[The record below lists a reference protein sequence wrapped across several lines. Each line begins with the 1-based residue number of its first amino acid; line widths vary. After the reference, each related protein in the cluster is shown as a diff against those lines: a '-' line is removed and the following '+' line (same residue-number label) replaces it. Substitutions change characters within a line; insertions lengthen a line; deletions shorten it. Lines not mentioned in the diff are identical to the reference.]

1 MIKRLKLKHQLYFLV
16 VLTIMMFC
24 LFSLLYYMN
33 FRTITYERAEKT
45 AQQMMEQVAQNVT
58 TMMNGIE
65 NSAKGLSYDEYVQ
78 ELLMSTDRVKDIDLY
93 DHVSQLIKTAKAANN
108 NIYSVTWLGNNQ
120 KMISDPIREES
131 DIIAQLLKRQD
142 YTDSE
147 FRQPVFSSLV
157 KGNLKFLN
165 YFSYIFPVYCL
176 HEPGFPKIGCGIIVL
191 NIGELEKLVK
201 INNITEDSLFA
212 ILDQDNNVIVCNRD
226 LNTGDVF
233 QDIFWEDTQEIVES
247 TIVYKGMDSIA
258 QCMHMEESG
267 WKIVSIIPRD
277 GLISDMHEVLT
288 DGLVFVFITS
298 AVLMLLGYLIIRNI
312 TEPIHAIVDFL
323 QHTESKSLDKRIKIP
338 QQNEI
343 AIIASN
349 INSTLDRVEQMTHE
363 IVEHQA
369 RLYESRLTE
378 RDAELAA
385 LQSQINPHFLYN
397 TLNCI
402 SSMGLAYD
410 IPEISDISAAMSNIY
425 RYSSKGDLMVP
436 LRQELQCIREYMRIM
451 DIRFNGKFETEYV
464 FSDEVLSLYALRMIL
479 QPIVEN
485 AVYHGM
491 EVRNRK
497 GKLVLEGKVSDE
509 KLILTVTDNGK
520 GMSQEALDNLRK
532 TISDYESASL
542 CNAEKSSIGLGNIS
556 KRIKIQF
563 GTQYGLSVDSAE
575 TSGTQVTLVLPV
587 IRDLRT
593 GEKDG
598 LK

>member
-33 FRTITYERAEKT
+33 FRIITYKRAEKT

-93 DHVSQLIKTAKAANN
+93 DHVVQLIKTAKAANN
-108 NIYSVTWLGNNQ
+108 NIYSVTWIGNNH

-165 YFSYIFPVYCL
+165 YFSYIFPVYYL

-201 INNITEDSLFA
+201 INNITEDSFFA

-267 WKIVSIIPRD
+267 WKIVSIIPRE
-277 GLISDMHEVLT
+277 GLISDMHEVLA

-323 QHTESKSLDKRIKIP
+323 QHTESKSLDKRIEIP

-497 GKLVLEGKVSDE
+497 GKLVLEGKVSGE

-532 TISDYESASL
+532 TISDYENASL
-542 CNAEKSSIGLGNIS
+542 CNAEKSSIGLGNIN

-563 GTQYGLSVDSAE
+563 GPQYGLSVDSIE

-587 IRDLRT
+587 IRDLQT